1 MTRAID
7 AVAGHDAGDRRSD
20 GDLMARLKRLGLDD
34 RTLVVFTS
42 DNGLRLARRRRAL
55 PVPVRDADLDD
66 GLA

>member
-1 MTRAID
+1 VTRAID
-7 AVAGHDAGDRRSD
+7 AVAGREGGDRRAD

-42 DNGLRLARRRRAL
+42 DNGPRLARRRRAL
-55 PVPVRDADLDD
+55 PFPVRDADLDD